1 VVAEHFGPNCSGSNG
16 SSILRGSG
24 SGATR
29 HRQHHPPPRH
39 AAVIDPSFELGR
51 LSFFRSAEYLRFF
64 ARLDHG
70 PAAPPAHGHQPGHRC
85 RRWESCGA
93 VRTLAVEMLLP
104 AAASLQLGSAEL
116 SAQYMQADEEHRD
129 WVRGPLFWTEI
140 SLCNACPGHHE
151 RVRGTRAPPPPGLWR
166 PVPVAAAVHAEPA
179 QPSRARSWL
188 RAPRRGGPPRGGG
201 GAEAGAGQGAA
212 AGVEPGGGR
221 AHRGRAQ
228 RSGRAEEDQDKDS
241 AAATALAWWVSEGY
255 QVIGRPGRQRMFQL
269 ALPLHC
275 YIQGGRAAD
284 TIISQHCLNPH
295 TTQLGI
301 SA

>member
-151 RVRGTRAPPPPGLWR
+151 RVRGTRPPPPQDFGDPFLWR
-166 PVPVAAAVHAEPA
+166 QPCTLSPPSPLGRGAGCALPAAEARHAEAEERKRERAKARRREWSRAAAERIAAERSG
-179 QPSRARSWL
+179 QDARK
-188 RAPRRGGPPRGGG
+188 RIKTKIPPPP
-201 GAEAGAGQGAA
+201 QHS
-212 AGVEPGGGR
+212 PGG
-221 AHRGRAQ
+221 
-228 RSGRAEEDQDKDS
+228 
-241 AAATALAWWVSEGY
+241 
-255 QVIGRPGRQRMFQL
+255 
-269 ALPLHC
+269 
-275 YIQGGRAAD
+275 
-284 TIISQHCLNPH
+284 
-295 TTQLGI
+295 
-301 SA
+301 